1 MARAHAQLSAVALAL
16 VGLAACQ
23 LVAGIE
29 DLVPAPDAGSPA
41 VDAAPA
47 PTVAEN
53 GCPRGR
59 GPDMVR
65 LGALCIDTTEVTR
78 EQYDEFLRDDAGAQ
92 PPGCTWNKSFVPG
105 EKTGTPPLC
114 LSTFPRAPV
123 GCVDFCDATMFCLWA
138 KKELCGG
145 PKGGTANF
153 ADPGN
158 PTTSAWALA
167 CNGGEAARAYP
178 YGSTYEPRSC
188 NGKDQG
194 ANGVVSAG
202 TLSACTRPDSG
213 VYDMSG
219 NVWEWEN
226 ATAPGDG
233 GGPAGDLACLRGGS
247 HTDEGPRLR
256 CDTQEA
262 QPRDFQQYNVGFRC
276 CAQAK

>member
-59 GPDMVR
+59 GPDMAR

-167 CNGGEAARAYP
+167 CNGGEAARVPVRKHLRA
-178 YGSTYEPRSC
+178 TLLQR
-188 NGKDQG
+188 QG
-194 ANGVVSAG
+194 PGGERRRERRHPLGVHPSRLG
-202 TLSACTRPDSG
+202 
-213 VYDMSG
+213 
-219 NVWEWEN
+219 
-226 ATAPGDG
+226 
-233 GGPAGDLACLRGGS
+233 
-247 HTDEGPRLR
+247 RLR
-256 CDTQEA
+256 HVGERLGVGE
-262 QPRDFQQYNVGFRC
+262 RDGAWRRWGPC
-276 CAQAK
+276 R